1 MALRWVFTGQAAQS
15 DGHPAVGLHNLYSLD
30 LLQPG
35 AGQRR
40 ASAEDCAVAAI
51 KEATDPQVCMAAACV
66 DGNARGRVALI
77 LLKV

>member
-1 MALRWVFTGQAAQS
+1 
-15 DGHPAVGLHNLYSLD
+15 
-30 LLQPG
+30 
-35 AGQRR
+35 
-40 ASAEDCAVAAI
+40 VAAI